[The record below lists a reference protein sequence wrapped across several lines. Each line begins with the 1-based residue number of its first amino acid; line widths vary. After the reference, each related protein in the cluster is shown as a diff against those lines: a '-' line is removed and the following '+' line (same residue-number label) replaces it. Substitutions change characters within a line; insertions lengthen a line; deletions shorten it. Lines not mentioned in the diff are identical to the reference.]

1 MKMMK
6 RVCSL
11 ALALALMMLCS
22 AGALAAEVRWKSGAR
37 VYPDLSRSG
46 TSLTCQLQVRAQ
58 SVTDEISA
66 NISLAKQRANGG
78 WEVLDYWTGEEG
90 TGTLNFRETYT
101 SSEVTGGTYRLSYTV
116 TVTSSKGSDVIEGEK
131 ECKL

>member
-22 AGALAAEVRWKSGAR
+22 AGALAAEVRWNSGAR

-78 WEVLDYWTGEEG
+78 WEVLDYWTGERVPE
-90 TGTLNFRETYT
+90 R
-101 SSEVTGGTYRLSYTV
+101 
-116 TVTSSKGSDVIEGEK
+116 
-131 ECKL
+131 

>member
-6 RVCSL
+6 RVCS
-11 ALALALMMLCS
+11 LALALMMLCS
-22 AGALAAEVRWKSGAR
+22 AGALAAEVRWNSEAR

-66 NISLAKQRANGG
+66 NISLAKQRPNGG
-78 WEVLDYWTGEEG
+78 WEVLDYWTGEEA
-90 TGTLNFRETYT
+90 TGKLYFEETYT
-101 SSEVTGGTYRLSYTV
+101 STEVTGGTYRLSYTV

-131 ECKL
+131 ESSL

>member
-6 RVCSL
+6 RVCS
-11 ALALALMMLCS
+11 LALALMMLCS
-22 AGALAAEVRWKSGAR
+22 AGALAAEVRWNSEAR

-66 NISLAKQRANGG
+66 NISLAKQRPNGS

-90 TGTLNFRETYT
+90 TGALNFRETYT
-101 SSEVTGGTYRLSYTV
+101 SSEVTSGTYRLSYTV